1 MKALVLLLL
10 LVFIATYFVLGL
22 AVLEAVPW

>member
-10 LVFIATYFVLGL
+10 LVFIATYAALGL